1 MSLQPGLTV
10 HPKLLIFIQDTGVR
24 WVMLRHFIHRLL
36 WDWEGFGL
44 NCIGWS
50 LGIFSS
56 FSTCY
61 LQLRAHFT
69 SIHLREALRKRL
81 HETESHRSPLPL
93 TFAFTI
99 YGSHLENSASS
110 PLTLTLP
117 LESPCSNEQSSAM
130 IPALHFH
137 PVASSVRLASLVSWV
152 LYKTLFPKRSFG
164 CTKYPLPT

>member
-1 MSLQPGLTV
+1 MDVVTARSYCTSKVVDFHPRYRRQVGYAEALYTSTTLGL
-10 HPKLLIFIQDTGVR
+10 R
-24 WVMLRHFIHRLL
+24 RLWAQL
-36 WDWEGFGL
+36 YWL
-44 NCIGWS
+44 KP
-50 LGIFSS
+50 IFSS

-164 CTKYPLPT
+164 CPKYPLPT